1 MGSAKPYG
9 QRYLHL
15 LVRCRGVGVAMATAL
30 RAVPEPLASGT
41 KLIEQNEE
49 FKTKFDKYSFPFQ
62 HNLAGHP
69 VFELTR
75 LMELAQETQ
84 STRPADLYY
93 DAGTIDV
100 NQRWDKTPRPEFS
113 ARDAIQRIEHCGA
126 WIVLKR
132 ADKNPEY
139 ATVLKECMAELQ
151 EFTGLNLERVMKVQ
165 EVILFITS
173 PKRITTYH
181 IDRECS
187 VLLQIQGDKHISI
200 FDRNDR
206 EVLSEEEI
214 ERFWSVD
221 HNAPRYKPE
230 LQHHATVY
238 EMTPGVGV
246 HIPVNAPH
254 WVQNGDGISISLN
267 VNFQYHD
274 TARANLYRLNFL
286 LRKMGMRPSPPGI
299 SPMKDKVKSVAV
311 LPAVWAKNIV
321 RLRKPWA

>member
-1 MGSAKPYG
+1 
-9 QRYLHL
+9 
-15 LVRCRGVGVAMATAL
+15 MATAL
-30 RAVPEPLASGT
+30 RSIPEQLLLGT
-41 KLIEQNEE
+41 NLIERNNE
-49 FKTKFDKYSFPFQ
+49 FRTKFDEYSFAFR
-62 HNLAGHP
+62 HKLAGHP
-69 VFELTR
+69 VFELGR

-84 STRPADLYY
+84 NTRPADLYY

-100 NQRWDKTPRPEFS
+100 NQRWDRTPKPEFS

-132 ADKNPEY
+132 ADKNAEY
-139 ATVLKECMAELQ
+139 AAVLKECMAELQ
-151 EFTGLNLERVMKVQ
+151 EFTGLNLDRVMKVQ

-173 PKRITTYH
+173 PKRVTTYH

-187 VLLQIQGDKHISI
+187 LLLQIQGDKHISI

-230 LQHHATVY
+230 LQNHATVY
-238 EMTPGVGV
+238 EMRPGIGV

-254 WVQNGDGISISLN
+254 WVQNGDNISISLN
-267 VNFQYHD
+267 VNFQYRD
-274 TARANLYRLNFL
+274 TMRANLYRLNFL
-286 LRKMGMRPSPPGI
+286 LRRMGLQPTPPGA
-299 SPMKDKVKSVAV
+299 SPAMDKVKSVVV
-311 LPAVWAKNIV
+311 LPMVWAKNIA
-321 RLRKPWA
+321 RGRKPWA

>member
-1 MGSAKPYG
+1 
-9 QRYLHL
+9 
-15 LVRCRGVGVAMATAL
+15 MATAL
-30 RAVPEPLASGT
+30 SAIPEHFAPDS
-41 KLIEQNEE
+41 KLIERSEE
-49 FKTKFDKYSFPFQ
+49 FRTKLDKYSFAFR
-62 HNLAGHP
+62 HRLAGHP
-69 VFELTR
+69 VFQLSR
-75 LMELAQETQ
+75 IMELAQETQ
-84 STRPADLYY
+84 TARPADLYY

-100 NQRWDKTPRPEFS
+100 NQRWDRTPKPEFS
-113 ARDAIQRIEHCGA
+113 VRDAIQRIEHCGA

-132 ADKNPEY
+132 ADKNEEY
-139 ATVLKECMAELQ
+139 AAVLRECMAELQ
-151 EFTGLNLERVMKVQ
+151 EFTGLKLERVMKVQ

-187 VLLQIQGDKHISI
+187 LLLQIQGDKQISI

-238 EMTPGVGV
+238 ELRPGNGV

-254 WVQNGDGISISLN
+254 WVQNGDNISVSLN
-267 VNFQYHD
+267 VNFQYRD
-274 TARANLYRLNFL
+274 AMRANLYRLNFV
-286 LRKMGMRPSPPGI
+286 LRRMGLRPTPPGA
-299 SPMKDKVKSVAV
+299 SRVKDMVKSIAV
-311 LPAVWAKNIV
+311 LPAVWAKNIS
-321 RLRKPWA
+321 RGKRPWA

>member
-1 MGSAKPYG
+1 M
-9 QRYLHL
+9 Q
-15 LVRCRGVGVAMATAL
+15 GVGVAMATAL
-30 RAVPEPLASGT
+30 RAVPESLGPGT

-49 FKTKFDKYSFPFQ
+49 FRTKFDRYSFPFR

-69 VFELTR
+69 VFELNR

-113 ARDAIQRIEHCGA
+113 ARDAIQRIEQCGA

-139 ATVLKECMAELQ
+139 GAVLKECMAELQ
-151 EFTGLNLERVMKVQ
+151 EFTGLNMDRVMKVQ

-173 PKRITTYH
+173 PQRVTTYH

-187 VLLQIQGDKHISI
+187 LLLQIQGDKHISI

-214 ERFWSVD
+214 EQFWSVD

-238 EMTPGVGV
+238 ELRPGNGV
-246 HIPVNAPH
+246 HIPVNCPH
-254 WVQNGDGISISLN
+254 WVQNGNNISVSLN
-267 VNFQYHD
+267 VNFQYRD
-274 TARANLYRLNFL
+274 AMRANLYRLNFV
-286 LRKMGMRPSPPGI
+286 LRKMGLQPTPPGT
-299 SPMKDKVKSVAV
+299 SAAKDKVKSVAV
-311 LPAVWAKNIV
+311 LPLVWAKNCL
-321 RLRKPWA
+321 RGRKPWA